1 MIGVGVIA
9 MRTSTRPFL
18 LAALALATIAACNVN
33 RVNRAALVPHMT
45 PTLRNGAPMETP
57 GEITIGASSL
67 AHTTLG
73 STDDT
78 AAVEVPG
85 TQAEGN
91 MRLRVGQHVA
101 LGLLY
106 AEGFD
111 STAKKIKETQPDVEG
126 GNVRGWGFT
135 LAGMIPTSNPNLTV
149 GINSELVFWS
159 VPWIEYSTC
168 VMNCGGVQWTV
179 VREDRASISQLAVGV
194 VPTFR
199 SGNMTFWGGLSFR
212 NHPTIEQKGTEV
224 GVDIGDD
231 VEEGSFNTVLSAG
244 GDLELGGGFRAGLTI
259 YQVVHGLPA
268 KYGPSLAATLTI
280 PLGRRDTP
288 PAATPTAPVYP
299 AYPAPGPAGPSAPP
313 GY

>member
-1 MIGVGVIA
+1 MS
-9 MRTSTRPFL
+9 TSTRLFL
-18 LAALALATIAACNVN
+18 LAGLATVAACNVN

-45 PTLRNGAPMETP
+45 PTLRSGAPMETP
-57 GEITIGASSL
+57 GEIAIGASSVS
-67 AHTTLG
+67 HTTLG

-85 TQAEGN
+85 TQGRGD

-106 AEGFD
+106 EEGFD
-111 STAKKIKETQPDVEG
+111 SGAKKTKETQPDVEG
-126 GNVRGWGFT
+126 GNVRGFGFS
-135 LAGMIPTSNPNLTV
+135 LQGSIPTGSPQWNV
-149 GINSELVFWS
+149 GINSELIFWS

-168 VMNCGGVQWTV
+168 VMNCGGFQWTV
-179 VREDRASISQLAVGV
+179 VSEDRASISQLAIGV
-194 VPTFR
+194 VPTYTT
-199 SGNMTFWGGLSFR
+199 GKMNVWGGLTFR

-244 GDLELGGGFRAGLTI
+244 ADFELGGGFRAGATL
-259 YQVVHGLPA
+259 YQVVNGEPA
-268 KYGPSLAATLTI
+268 KYGPSLAVMLTV

-288 PAATPTAPVYP
+288 PAPGGPTSPYPPPYAPPAGPGGPTAPY
-299 AYPAPGPAGPSAPP
+299 
-313 GY
+313 